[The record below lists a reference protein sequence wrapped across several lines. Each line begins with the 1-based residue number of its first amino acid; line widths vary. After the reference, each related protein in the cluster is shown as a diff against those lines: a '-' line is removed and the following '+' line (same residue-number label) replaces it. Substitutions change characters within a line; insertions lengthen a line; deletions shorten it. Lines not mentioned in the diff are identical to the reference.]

1 MSAKTTELN
10 EKVREKRLAD
20 DERAARQIE
29 GKIQKTKERLH
40 DQIIKLKI
48 D

>member
-1 MSAKTTELN
+1 MNAKTTELN

-29 GKIQKTKERLH
+29 GKYKKLKN
-40 DQIIKLKI
+40 DCVIKL
-48 D
+48 